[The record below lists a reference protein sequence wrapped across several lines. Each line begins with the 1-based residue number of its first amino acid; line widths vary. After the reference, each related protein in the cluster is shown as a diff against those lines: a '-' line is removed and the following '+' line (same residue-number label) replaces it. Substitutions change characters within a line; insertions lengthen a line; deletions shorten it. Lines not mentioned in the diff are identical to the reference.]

1 LDKSRQKIARASR
14 TPDSEVIDNIADK
27 RVVHGVLES
36 DLGQSAT
43 DQRRAAIRA
52 AVANHSFLSWEHINW
67 LGEYDFSDEK
77 RRDLVGMPPPKNI
90 LKSQAQTGER
100 KAA

>member
-1 LDKSRQKIARASR
+1 
-14 TPDSEVIDNIADK
+14 
-27 RVVHGVLES
+27 VHRVLEP

-52 AVANHSFLSWEHINW
+52 AVANHSVIAWEPINW
-67 LGEYDFSDEK
+67 LRAYNFSNEK
-77 RRDLVGMPPPKNI
+77 RRDLVGMPPQKNI

-100 KAA
+100 KAM